1 MGATLTSQT
10 AARGSD
16 GEVSGPH
23 LSAHTQAAPR
33 AELPGSFTWS
43 TRRNADRPPTTRCPA
58 RRGQGRSL
66 WGSRHVLSGTVHPPS
81 RLCPWKHASPAPTAC
96 LLSVHRTPPGLTSGS
111 PGTVRAIPSVPS
123 SRCGH
128 GFVQSGESWFSRWL
142 TGKKRTEAYLPDDK
156 NKSVSVAGGGSQG
169 RGGCSCGPA
178 CASFRRSKC
187 AGGVRVAASDSLR
200 PAVC

>member
-1 MGATLTSQT
+1 MWGATLTSQT

-23 LSAHTQAAPR
+23 LSAHTRAAPR
-33 AELPGSFTWS
+33 AELPGSSTWS
-43 TRRNADRPPTTRCPA
+43 TRRSPTTRCPA

-81 RLCPWKHASPAPTAC
+81 RLCPWKHPARHPRPLPVCASD
-96 LLSVHRTPPGLTSGS
+96 SSGPPSGS
-111 PGTVRAIPSVPS
+111 PRTGRAIPSVPS
-123 SRCGH
+123 SRGAH

-169 RGGCSCGPA
+169 RGRCSCGSA
-178 CASFRRSKC
+178 CASF
-187 AGGVRVAASDSLR
+187 G
-200 PAVC
+200 